1 MAEAAK
7 RSHDPST
14 GDTPGKKPEKR
25 RSIKSARFVK
35 DAKKSL
41 FQSDTEPAA
50 NVERKYDAVRNITCK
65 ERKIYFKLTK
75 IEKVSLL
82 CIALFQRL
90 LLIGS

>member
-25 RSIKSARFVK
+25 RSKKSGRFVK

-65 ERKIYFKLTK
+65 ERKIYFKLTNDRK
-75 IEKVSLL
+75 SQS
-82 CIALFQRL
+82 AL
-90 LLIGS
+90 

>member
-25 RSIKSARFVK
+25 RSKKSGRFVK
-35 DAKKSL
+35 DANKSL

-82 CIALFQRL
+82 CK
-90 LLIGS
+90 